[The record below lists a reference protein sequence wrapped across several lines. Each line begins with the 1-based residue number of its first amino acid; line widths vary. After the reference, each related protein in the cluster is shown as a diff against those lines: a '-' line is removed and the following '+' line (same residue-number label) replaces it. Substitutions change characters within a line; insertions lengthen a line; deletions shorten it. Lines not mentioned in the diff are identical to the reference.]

1 MEEKL
6 GEKLLV
12 GWMAGDHLSFK
23 DAETE
28 ARYKA
33 KAKRI
38 IDAIRLEIPDRI
50 PVIPCAI
57 QKFAFEYSN
66 ASYQEAMYD
75 FDKIRDAYIKMFT
88 DIDFDAYIG
97 PDFIYPGGM
106 FDALQWNRM
115 RIPGNH
121 LPADRPYQFVEGEY
135 MKEDEY
141 DDFLDDPSDWIMRK
155 YLPRLS
161 PKLEPLSKMPPLHD
175 VLMYYHGLP
184 DLAHSVSENPSIID
198 AFKALAES
206 GKVVTKWYDH
216 LEKFDQE
223 LGENRGIPRLLAGCS
238 HAPYDVICN
247 YFRGWRGAIGDL
259 YRRPEKMLAMM
270 ERLLPWMIDY
280 GISGA
285 KAMGHPIV
293 TLYIYKGA
301 DSFMS
306 EEQFETF
313 YWPTLKALI
322 LALIDEGLYVWIFT
336 QGTYDSR
343 LKYFTEIPSG
353 KCLIHL
359 ESGSDIFK
367 AKEILNDKQC
377 IEGNV
382 PNSMLANGTPGDVE
396 KYCQKLISKCGPGGG
411 YMMDFSAFMDDA
423 KRENVNKMVDITKER
438 GNYEPNGQL
447 KNL

>member
-6 GEKLLV
+6 GDKLLS
-12 GWMAGDHLSFK
+12 GWLAGEHLSFK
-23 DAETE
+23 DGETE

-33 KAKRI
+33 KAKRV
-38 IDAIRLEIPDRI
+38 IDAIQLNIPDRI

-57 QKFAFEYSN
+57 QKFAFNYVG
-66 ASYQEAMYD
+66 ATYQDAMYD
-75 FDKIRDAYIKMFT
+75 FDKIYDAYIKMFK
-88 DIDFDAYIG
+88 DVDFDAYIG

-106 FDALQWNRM
+106 FDALQWKRLQL
-115 RIPGNH
+115 PGNQ
-121 LPADRPYQFVEGEY
+121 LSPDRPYQFVEGEY

-141 DDFLDDPSDWIMRK
+141 DDFLADPSDWIMRK

-161 PKLEPLSKMPPLHD
+161 PKLEPLANLPPLHD
-175 VLMYYHGLP
+175 VLMYYHGLH
-184 DLAHSVSENPSIID
+184 DYTYAVSENPGVID

-216 LEKFDQE
+216 LERFDQE
-223 LGENRGIPRLLAGCS
+223 LGGQQGIPHLLGGCS

-270 ERLLPWMIDY
+270 DRLLPWMIDY
-280 GISGA
+280 GIAGA
-285 KAMGHPIV
+285 KAAGNPIV

-306 EEQFETF
+306 EEQYETF

-322 LALIDEGLYVWIFT
+322 MALIEEGLYVWVFT
-336 QGTYDSR
+336 QGTYDAR
-343 LKYFTEIPSG
+343 LKYFAEIPSG

-359 ESGSDIFK
+359 ESGSDIVK
-367 AKEILNDKQC
+367 AKEVLGGKQC

-382 PNSMLANGTPGDVE
+382 PNSMLANGSPEEVE
-396 KYCQKLISKCGPGGG
+396 EYCRNLINKCGPEGG
-411 YMMDFSAFMDDA
+411 YMMDFSAFLDDA
-423 KRENVNKMVDITKER
+423 KKENIHKMVDITKEL
-438 GNYEPNGQL
+438 GHYHSNGQL
-447 KNL
+447 KNS